1 MTGELLTYRIEQY
14 VDYMVKLEE
23 TKLRS
28 KANDK
33 YLEFKRDKLRSERDQ
48 IFNEIVKLCNENRA
62 FIKMTERFG
71 IQLNLRLPASF
82 MRTSNDELERLY
94 NIHKANQYRL
104 QLYENV
110 VQHILNSTSTTM
122 TLTVNKPV

>member
-62 FIKMTERFG
+62 FINMTERFG
-71 IQLNLRLPASF
+71 IQLNLRVPASF

>member
-14 VDYMVKLEE
+14 VDYVVKLEE

-62 FIKMTERFG
+62 FINMTERFG
-71 IQLNLRLPASF
+71 VQLNLRVPPSF
-82 MRTSNDELERLY
+82 MRASNDELERLY

-104 QLYENV
+104 QLYEHV
-110 VQHILNSTSTTM
+110 VQHILNSTSTTV
-122 TLTVNKPV
+122 TLTVNK